1 VLTGSFKGLRG
12 LTTSAVGGSF
22 VAAALRAGPKGAT
35 RLPAHRAVPLAASAW
50 FGRLPLWAIS
60 ALAMGCVEVNVP
72 GADDPSWTS
81 WDDAPAAQRVE
92 VRVATW
98 NIEFLGEPDSIEY
111 DAVRQVLRR
120 LDADVVLINEVDASE
135 ATQFAAL
142 AAEVGYPVV
151 ETPGDHPFGDTGN
164 AVLSRLPLVS
174 VSFPTAASLS
184 GDSGANDLTRL
195 PVLLTST
202 VPGTDLELTV
212 VGQHWKSGFELTD
225 LFRRNVDA
233 VRPAQAVA
241 RGASSDLIV
250 AGGDV
255 NEELISVPGA
265 FGPFV
270 EVPEGMP
277 GGYDVGAD
285 VLATLSSGGLP
296 DNPFQPLLDQGL
308 TIVDA
313 LQRDGRATTRPTS
326 GRRLDH
332 LFVSESVA
340 SASLRSEVYDSA
352 DEALDGLADGGSK
365 LDYNISNQAA
375 DHLPVL
381 IVFRVTAAQ

>member
-1 VLTGSFKGLRG
+1 MLSVL
-12 LTTSAVGGSF
+12 V
-22 VAAALRAGPKGAT
+22 
-35 RLPAHRAVPLAASAW
+35 
-50 FGRLPLWAIS
+50 
-60 ALAMGCVEVNVP
+60 LAMGCVEVNVP
-72 GADDPSWTS
+72 GADDPRWTS
-81 WDDAPAAQRVE
+81 WDDAPATQRVE

-98 NIEFLGEPDSIEY
+98 NIEFLGEPDSVEY

-120 LDADVVLINEVDASE
+120 LDADIVLINEVDASE
-135 ATQFAAL
+135 AAQLGAL

-212 VGQHWKSGFELTD
+212 VGQHWKSGFELSD

-233 VRPAQAVA
+233 VRTAQAVA

-265 FGPFV
+265 FGPFT
-270 EVPEGMP
+270 EAPDGLP
-277 GGYDVGAD
+277 GDYEIGDDIV
-285 VLATLSSGGLP
+285 ATMAGGGLV

-332 LFVSESVA
+332 LFVNDAVA
-340 SASLRSEVYDSA
+340 ASSLRSEVYDSA
-352 DEALDGLADGGSK
+352 DEAIDGLADGGSK
-365 LDYNISNQAA
+365 LDYNTSNQAA

-381 IVFRVTAAQ
+381 IVFRVSAAQ